1 MLSEAVDRDGGG
13 PTNDDGREEGPL
25 GFTGRGG
32 GGPVQSICD
41 VRCGFCI
48 MPCGRDGELDGGWN
62 SVLCD
67 IPGGGRSVRSDPEG
81 PAMVGRSITE
91 ELGGG
96 YRGAAPLLLLELLK
110 IPGVD
115 RPFEPLIRI
124 YVSHFFMNSLLGS
137 SNELAKYS

>member
-1 MLSEAVDRDGGG
+1 MLSEAFDRGGG
-13 PTNDDGREEGPL
+13 DPTYDDGREEGPL

-32 GGPVQSICD
+32 GGPDQSICD
-41 VRCGFCI
+41 VRC

-67 IPGGGRSVRSDPEG
+67 IPVEGLSVRSDPEG
-81 PAMVGRSITE
+81 PATGGRSITE

-96 YRGAAPLLLLELLK
+96 YRGAIPLLLLELLK
-110 IPGVD
+110 APGVD

-124 YVSHFFMNSLLGS
+124 YVSHFFINSLLGS